1 MSPTTSI
8 LHSTRRPT
16 PPRLV
21 PFAPCA
27 SPPVVR
33 GLQRPSASLPCII
46 ASASWTAWFYLLGTF
61 NLEVLECYA
70 ESACP
75 WIDQA
80 VSAPN
85 IRQWADFPL
94 PGSPIFDQTPL
105 ILLLS
110 GHPSL
115 LECLSAPQLAL
126 HNVLYHSSVG
136 LAPSRTILP
145 FHVNMSH
152 KIAGGGFGCFLGFLL
167 Q

>member
-1 MSPTTSI
+1 M
-8 LHSTRRPT
+8 
-16 PPRLV
+16 
-21 PFAPCA
+21 
-27 SPPVVR
+27 R

-110 GHPSL
+110 GQPSL

-126 HNVLYHSSVG
+126 HNVLFYSSVG